1 MGGFLLLLFFLSFLF
16 FFSFFVAVV
25 LIDGSVDKH
34 NAVEESSR
42 HDGYRTK
49 TFE

>member
-1 MGGFLLLLFFLSFLF
+1 MGGFLLLLFFFFVLF
-16 FFSFFVAVV
+16 FFFFVAVV
-25 LIDGSVDKH
+25 LIDGSVDKQ